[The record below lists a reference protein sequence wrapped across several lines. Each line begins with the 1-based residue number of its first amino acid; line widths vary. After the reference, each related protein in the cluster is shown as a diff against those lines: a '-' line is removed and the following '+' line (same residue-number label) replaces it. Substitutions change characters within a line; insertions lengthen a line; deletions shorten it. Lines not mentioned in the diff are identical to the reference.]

1 MEDVSDNPIALE
13 VLVSDSRRYV
23 ATSNTSH
30 WGHCTPYTQV
40 FTRGVI
46 RYSLRM
52 VELSSQ
58 GQHVVDGKPDGS

>member
-1 MEDVSDNPIALE
+1 MEDVNDNPIALE

-23 ATSNTSH
+23 ATSTTPH
-30 WGHCTPYTQV
+30 WEYCTIYTLV

-46 RYSLRM
+46 RYPLRM
-52 VELSSQ
+52 VELSW